1 MSCELSIIVPCYN
14 TPKHRLRQCMES
26 LEFVGRILPYE
37 VWFIDDG
44 SREDYIVSFVQ
55 EYGNPSFHAIRQQ
68 NMGCG
73 GARNTGIDLCQGR
86 YITFVDSDDF
96 IYYGPYI
103 EMLKVLK
110 AKQPDILAQGY
121 SFCFEGPAT
130 SFMMSY
136 DVHPSCCSYIIRRS
150 LLNELRFT
158 PHIFHEDEEF
168 TTRLHLLRAH
178 LITLNF
184 SAYFYRQEPDSI
196 VHNRNPRHIAK
207 RFEDFLGVMD
217 RLKDLT
223 PPAPHELALRR
234 RLDVMAMCFIVML
247 MRDCTTGRDI
257 SSWIQQLRPRGFYPL
272 PFRWHGMRYLFATIF
287 TMHPLIVRVIAPFV
301 KLYLKIK
308 DASAEKRT
316 FTAYAD
322 TADAV

>member
-1 MSCELSIIVPCYN
+1 
-14 TPKHRLRQCMES
+14 MES
-26 LEFVGRILPYE
+26 LEFIGRELSYE

-44 SREDYIVSFVQ
+44 SRDDYIVSFVQ
-55 EYGNPSFHAIRQQ
+55 EYGNPCFHAIRQQ

-73 GARNTGIDLCQGR
+73 GARNTGIDLSCGR
-86 YITFVDSDDF
+86 YVTFVDSDDF

-121 SFCFEGPAT
+121 NVCFEGQAT

-136 DVHPSCCSYIIRRS
+136 DVHPSCCSYIIRRA
-150 LLNELRFT
+150 LLRDLRFT

-168 TTRLHLLRAH
+168 TTKLHLLRAH
-178 LITLNF
+178 LVTLNF
-184 SAYFYRQEPDSI
+184 TSYFYRQEPDSI
-196 VHNRNPRHIAK
+196 VHNRDPRHIAK

-217 RLKDLT
+217 RLKKLT
-223 PPAPHELALRR
+223 PPAPHELALCR
-234 RLDVMAMCFIVML
+234 RLDVMAMCFLVML
-247 MRDCTTGRDI
+247 MRDCSHGEEI
-257 SSWIQQLRPRGFYPL
+257 SLWTRQLRQRGYYPL
-272 PFRWHGMRYLFATIF
+272 PFRWHGMRYLMATIS
-287 TMHPLIVRVIAPFV
+287 TLHPWMVRALAPFV
-301 KLYLKIK
+301 KLYMKIK

-316 FTAYAD
+316 FAAYAD